1 VFEGARST
9 LPISSSQNV
18 TFQLRHQAIST
29 LRSLILT
36 PQPHLAYQNLF
47 DHPFKGIL
55 AAGLLV
61 ASASANL
68 GLLHDEPHHTHKV
81 LENIHI
87 VPHCTYSCIFHDTY
101 PGKFA
106 PDCVGLKGIEYGA
119 CLCKSNA
126 YQYIFD
132 QCVAIKCGK
141 DDAAR
146 KAV

>member
-1 VFEGARST
+1 MV
-9 LPISSSQNV
+9 L
-18 TFQLRHQAIST
+18 
-29 LRSLILT
+29 
-36 PQPHLAYQNLF
+36 
-47 DHPFKGIL
+47 FKGIL

-61 ASASANL
+61 ASASANP
-68 GLLHDEPHHTHKV
+68 GLLHDVPHHTHEV

-87 VPHCTYSCIFHDTY
+87 VPHCAYSCIFHDTY

-146 KAV
+146 KAVRFPPPKTSDFLGQGNELQELQDLWC